1 MTDIYPTDAAVL
13 SLSTQVTFI
22 LSFFLYRNIRI
33 ARDRAWAQTVASR
46 GKGPDFWK
54 GYVEEWETPPFVD
67 ESAQGIILKAFETS
81 MGRFIL
87 KKCEFY
93 ADMICACVNEL
104 WAVVLF
110 PISLYP
116 FVGVFVSAYF
126 KALGT
131 ARYLHKPVGLL
142 AVRYRIVCSFTFRCS
157 TSIQRI

>member
-1 MTDIYPTDAAVL
+1 MPSYPFGPVLTYIHPTDAAVL

-67 ESAQGIILKAFETS
+67 ESAQGVILKAFETS

-93 ADMICACVNEL
+93 ARMI
-104 WAVVLF
+104 VLAL
-110 PISLYP
+110 ISFGQWFSSLL
-116 FVGVFVSAYF
+116 VCT
-126 KALGT
+126 L
-131 ARYLHKPVGLL
+131 LL
-142 AVRYRIVCSFTFRCS
+142 ASSSRH
-157 TSIQRI
+157 TSKH